1 MVVISK
7 SVLNQFIEK
16 YPKSAEAVL
25 RWYLLCKES
34 DWSAFEDI
42 KKVFPATDA
51 VGNDLYVFN
60 VDMFLMLVEI
70 SSGLLSGLFSK
81 QERFSF
87 ASLELMVNMTRS
99 SFPTYNASPKVR
111 GD

>member
-7 SVLNQFIEK
+7 SVLNQFIAQ

-60 VDMFLMLVEI
+60 VGGNKFRIIVRIIFKARTIFIRFIGTHGQYDKVK
-70 SSGLLSGLFSK
+70 LSGL
-81 QERFSF
+81 
-87 ASLELMVNMTRS
+87 
-99 SFPTYNASPKVR
+99 
-111 GD
+111 

>member
-7 SVLNQFIEK
+7 SVLKQFIEQ
-16 YPKSAEAVL
+16 YPKSAESVL

-34 DWSAFEDI
+34 DWSAFGDI

-60 VDMFLMLVEI
+60 VGGNKFRIIARIIFKARTIFIRFIGTHSQYDKVTI
-70 SSGLLSGLFSK
+70 SDL
-81 QERFSF
+81 
-87 ASLELMVNMTRS
+87 
-99 SFPTYNASPKVR
+99 
-111 GD
+111 